1 MELGAL
7 GCIFV
12 KRTKRWNEAR
22 WAALPSEK
30 LNKGGGH
37 VLQRSLT
44 KLFSL
49 FLSFFF
55 YYTVLILGL
64 TATVHAGRPGL
75 WLLGEKK
82 ERKREKRTKRWNE
95 ARWAALPSE
104 KLNKGGGH
112 VPGLWLL
119 GVPSN
124 SFRVNKVWKL
134 TSPKLS

>member
-12 KRTKRWNEAR
+12 RDLCNTCPPPLLSFSDGN
-22 WAALPSEK
+22 AAHLASF
-30 LNKGGGH
+30 H
-37 VLQRSLT
+37 RFV
-44 KLFSL
+44 LFSL

-75 WLLGEKK
+75 WLLG
-82 ERKREKRTKRWNE
+82 
-95 ARWAALPSE
+95 
-104 KLNKGGGH
+104 
-112 VPGLWLL
+112 
-119 GVPSN
+119 VPSN